1 MVMILLTLIVPV
13 LALLHYG
20 FHASALL
27 IFAVGGV
34 AVAVLAE
41 WMRRATE
48 QTARKVGAAIG
59 GLLTVSFGSA
69 AELILALFVVASGN
83 GNVVRAQITGSIL
96 GTSLLGLGLAA
107 LVGGWARDR
116 QTFSREKAGLLSTLF
131 LLVVIA
137 LLLPAVFDHADVAR
151 GVASA
156 VRRGSEHAL
165 SVGVSIVL
173 LLLYGGNLVFTL
185 ITHRDVF
192 AGAQEPSDG
201 KGWSLGRSLAV
212 LIAATAGVAFCAE
225 LVSGALTEAA
235 GTLGLPLLFVG
246 VIPLALVGTAADLF
260 AAVNFARKGRMNLV
274 MSICV
279 GSSIQVGLVVAPLL
293 VLISW
298 TMGLP
303 LSLVFPNLL
312 DLFAIASAAVIVRSI
327 AADGETNWF
336 EGLLLIGVYVLFA
349 LAFFFISPATDGAAD
364 GGLRAAAIAIP

>member
-1 MVMILLTLIVPV
+1 MTMVKIGGGCSGSMRAMAMILLTLIVPL
-13 LALLHYG
+13 LAVLHYVL
-20 FHASALL
+20 HVPALA

-34 AVAVLAE
+34 AVAILAE

-48 QTARKVGAAIG
+48 HIATRTGPAIG

-83 GNVVRAQITGSIL
+83 GDIVRAQITGSIL

-107 LVGGWARDR
+107 LVGGWARER
-116 QTFSREKAGLLSTLF
+116 QRFSREKAGLLSTLF
-131 LLVVIA
+131 LLVVVA

-151 GVASA
+151 GASIA
-156 VRRGSEHAL
+156 TRRISEQAL

-173 LLLYGGNLVFTL
+173 LLLYAGNLIFTL
-185 ITHRDVF
+185 VTHRDVF
-192 AGAQEPSDG
+192 AGAQEPTMGQS
-201 KGWSLGRSLAV
+201 WSLVRSLAV
-212 LIAATAGVAFCAE
+212 LIAATVAVAFCAE
-225 LVSGALTEAA
+225 LVSGALQDAA
-235 GTLGLPLLFVG
+235 ATLGLPLLFVG

-260 AAVNFARKGRMNLV
+260 AAVSFARKDRMNLV

-298 TMGLP
+298 AMGMP
-303 LSLVFPNLL
+303 LSLVFPSML
-312 DLFAIASAAVIVRSI
+312 DLFAIAGAAFIVRSI

-336 EGLLLIGVYVLFA
+336 EGLVLIGVYVLFA
-349 LAFFFISPATDGAAD
+349 VAFFFIAPTG
-364 GGLRAAAIAIP
+364 